1 MMTKEQVF
9 EEFKI
14 AKQKDLQQSTQ
25 NEPYEDVFT
34 NRLQL
39 LNSHKVAKK
48 SNPKMYRNLDI
59 NFDNLILAYSSP
71 VPVDHFY
78 KKVFGKTLSEY
89 THDKSLIAN
98 QDFKKGT
105 QIAFLVDMWEH
116 SYLLDT
122 TKDKYLDS
130 IWRIINWSIVNDRIQ
145 GE

>member
-14 AKQKDLQQSTQ
+14 AKQKDLQQSTTD
-25 NEPYEDVFT
+25 EPYEDVFT

-78 KKVFGKTLSEY
+78 KKVFGKSLKQY
-89 THDKSLIAN
+89 QFDKAIEEMTEKQKEKEEELRKQEKQNLKIEDVEEITFN
-98 QDFKKGT
+98 
-105 QIAFLVDMWEH
+105 
-116 SYLLDT
+116 
-122 TKDKYLDS
+122 
-130 IWRIINWSIVNDRIQ
+130 
-145 GE
+145 

>member
-1 MMTKEQVF
+1 MIDKQTIF

-78 KKVFGKTLSEY
+78 KKVFGLTLQEY
-89 THDKSLIAN
+89 KY
-98 QDFKKGT
+98 KKYVEEMT
-105 QIAFLVDMWEH
+105 EKQKEKEEKLKKEEKEKLKIEDVEEITF
-116 SYLLDT
+116 
-122 TKDKYLDS
+122 
-130 IWRIINWSIVNDRIQ
+130 N
-145 GE
+145 

>member
-1 MMTKEQVF
+1 MIDKQTLF
-9 EEFKI
+9 NEFKI
-14 AKQKDLQQSTQ
+14 AKQKDLQQSTT

-78 KKVFGKTLSEY
+78 KKVFGKSLKQY
-89 THDKSLIAN
+89 QFDKAIEEMTEKQKEKEEELRKQEKQKLKIEDVEEITFN
-98 QDFKKGT
+98 
-105 QIAFLVDMWEH
+105 
-116 SYLLDT
+116 
-122 TKDKYLDS
+122 
-130 IWRIINWSIVNDRIQ
+130 
-145 GE
+145 

>member
-1 MMTKEQVF
+1 MIDKQTIF

-14 AKQKDLQQSTQ
+14 AKQKDLQQSTT

-71 VPVDHFY
+71 VPVDYFYNRIFGMSLQEYKY
-78 KKVFGKTLSEY
+78 KKYVEEMTEKQKEKEEKLKKEQKVKLKIEDVGEITFN
-89 THDKSLIAN
+89 SLFVVA
-98 QDFKKGT
+98 
-105 QIAFLVDMWEH
+105 L
-116 SYLLDT
+116 
-122 TKDKYLDS
+122 
-130 IWRIINWSIVNDRIQ
+130 
-145 GE
+145 

>member
-1 MMTKEQVF
+1 MIDKETIF

-14 AKQKDLQQSTQ
+14 AKQKDLQQSTTD
-25 NEPYEDVFT
+25 EPYEDVFT

-78 KKVFGKTLSEY
+78 KKVFGLTLQEY
-89 THDKSLIAN
+89 KY
-98 QDFKKGT
+98 Q
-105 QIAFLVDMWEH
+105 
-116 SYLLDT
+116 
-122 TKDKYLDS
+122 KYLEEMTEKQKEKEEKLKKEEKEKLKIEDVEEVTF
-130 IWRIINWSIVNDRIQ
+130 N
-145 GE
+145 

>member
-1 MMTKEQVF
+1 MIDKQTIF

-14 AKQKDLQQSTQ
+14 AKQKDLQQSTT

-71 VPVDHFY
+71 VPVDYFYNRIFGMSLQEYKY
-78 KKVFGKTLSEY
+78 KKYVEEMTEKQKEKEEKL
-89 THDKSLIAN
+89 
-98 QDFKKGT
+98 KKEQKEKLKIEDVEEIT
-105 QIAFLVDMWEH
+105 F
-116 SYLLDT
+116 
-122 TKDKYLDS
+122 
-130 IWRIINWSIVNDRIQ
+130 N
-145 GE
+145 